1 MADDDSTTGSTEE
14 TTPATGGATTTGTQ
28 AEQTGGT
35 GGTTI
40 PTEVQR
46 ALHKANKEAE
56 GLRLKLKEFE
66 DRDKTEAERLAERA
80 TTAEATAATA
90 QSQLLKYQVAADKQ
104 LSPTLAARLQGSTR
118 EELAADA
125 DALLADLGRQ
135 QQVTAPSFDGGVR
148 TTGPQ
153 PTDMNSLI
161 RRAAGRE

>member
-1 MADDDSTTGSTEE
+1 MADDTGTTGSTEE
-14 TTPATGGATTTGTQ
+14 TTPAMGGATATGTQ
-28 AEQTGGT
+28 AEQTGGN
-35 GGTTI
+35 GGATI

-80 TTAEATAATA
+80 ATAERSASDA
-90 QSQLLKYQVAADKQ
+90 QARLLRYEVAAKKN
-104 LSPTLAARLQGSTR
+104 LPASLAARLQGSTP
-118 EELAADA
+118 EEIAADA
-125 DALLADLGRQ
+125 DALVQELARH

-153 PTDMNSLI
+153 PTDMNALI
-161 RRAAGRE
+161 RKAAGH